1 MLDGQ
6 NFDPTC
12 THLVIGNPP
21 TLIWSFFSP
30 VLWDT
35 EPPSFFLILM
45 HLLNCIFVY
54 LAGVPARN
62 EKFLACVASGKW
74 VLHKSY
80 FEACRQEGKFVQV
93 ISHQVNVIIVVA
105 YLFLLSSKSKM
116 PDLELVSL
124 MNEKY

>member
-21 TLIWSFFSP
+21 TLIWLFFPP

-93 ISHQVNVIIVVA
+93 ISNQEN
-105 YLFLLSSKSKM
+105 S
-116 PDLELVSL
+116 
-124 MNEKY
+124 